1 MKRIL
6 LLGAALLQ
14 FALIAPAFAV
24 PCMSQTLA
32 SFIALGAM
40 GCTIDGVEFS
50 DFSEAAPLQLGATRI
65 DSDDVTLTP
74 ITGTSS
80 PGFSISSP
88 TAITAA
94 PGELFELFFGFNA
107 TPAPGF
113 SFNSN
118 TIMLDSTASATGEAA
133 ITLIEAK
140 CLNGTFSAPFG
151 CSPPASDVILAVF
164 AIDGV
169 SDLTVTA
176 TFPPASFFD
185 VFIDL
190 IVDGGPDLSAGQ
202 ATLGPT
208 LGEFRLTQVGS
219 NGTPVP
225 EPASWTLLLIALLAL
240 GGLRWLP
247 HSLARANPSTL
258 RL

>member
-1 MKRIL
+1 MKRLL

-14 FALIAPAFAV
+14 FALVAPVFAV
-24 PCMSQTLA
+24 PCVSQTLA

-50 DFSEAAPLQLGATRI
+50 DFTEASPLQLGATRI

-80 PGFSISSP
+80 PGFSISSA
-88 TAITAA
+88 TAITAD

-113 SFNSN
+113 SFTSN
-118 TIMLDSTASATGEAA
+118 TIALDSSAVATDEAA
-133 ITLIEAK
+133 IIIVEDK
-140 CLNGTFSAPFG
+140 CLNGMFSSPSFG
-151 CSPPASDVILAVF
+151 CSSGDTLTLIVF
-164 AIDGV
+164 AIEGI
-169 SDLTVTA
+169 SELTQTGTSPA
-176 TFPPASFFD
+176 TFFD

-190 IVDGGPDLSAGQ
+190 IVDGGPPLSAGG

-219 NGTPVP
+219 NGTAVP
-225 EPASWTLLLIALLAL
+225 EPASWMLLLIALLAL

-247 HSLARANPSTL
+247 HSLTRANRSTL
-258 RL
+258 QD